1 MELVISPKGVV
12 RCLYD
17 EAVDLSLLGQIQIR
31 RASHVEPD
39 ESGDW
44 WADLSPVSGPR
55 LGPFALR
62 SQALAAESVWLLE
75 LLLTR
80 EVS

>member
-55 LGPFALR
+55 LGPFGLR

-75 LLLTR
+75 RLLIR